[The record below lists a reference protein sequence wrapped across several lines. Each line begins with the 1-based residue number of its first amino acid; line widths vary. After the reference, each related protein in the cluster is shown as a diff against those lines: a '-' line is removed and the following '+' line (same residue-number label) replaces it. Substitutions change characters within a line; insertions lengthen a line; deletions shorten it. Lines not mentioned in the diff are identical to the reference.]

1 MKQGKLI
8 STANVVK
15 ADRAIA
21 YLKRRP
27 KLELVGLGLVYGK
40 PGLGKSTWASRTAF
54 SKGFI
59 YLRLESTTT
68 PKNFAQRLLSS
79 LASRYNYGNVP
90 TYGAASTVFKRCM
103 AILENH
109 EDAVIIVD
117 EIDYAFSNKQLLGAI
132 RDIVDET
139 LAIVILVGMQNAK
152 EKLLQVDEYYFDRC
166 NVFCEF
172 SSSNQNDISEL
183 CLQVMDKTPNKA
195 MQEMIYQESTGNLRR
210 AVKLIYG
217 IENISGDKYNIVDQT
232 RESIRGEDGN
242 K

>member
-8 STANVVK
+8 TTANVVK
-15 ADRAIA
+15 ADRAIE
-21 YLKRRP
+21 YLRKRP

-54 SKGFI
+54 SRGYI

-68 PKNFAQRLLSS
+68 PKNFAQRLLTS

-90 TYGAASTVFKRCM
+90 TCGATNTIFKRCM

-117 EIDYAFSNKQLLGAI
+117 EIDYAFNNKQLLGAI

-152 EKLLQVDEYYFDRC
+152 EKLLQVNEYYFDRC

-172 SSSNQNDISEL
+172 SSSDKKDISEL
-183 CLQVMDKTPNKA
+183 CRQVMDKTPNEA
-195 MQEMIYQESTGNLRR
+195 MQEMIYRESTGNLRR

-217 IENISGDKYNIVDQT
+217 VENAIGGTQNHASEASEIN
-232 RESIRGEDGN
+232 
-242 K
+242 

>member
-8 STANVVK
+8 TTANVVK
-15 ADRAIA
+15 ADRAIE
-21 YLKRRP
+21 YLRKRP

-54 SKGFI
+54 GKGYI

-68 PKNFAQRLLSS
+68 PKNFAQRLLTS
-79 LASRYNYGNVP
+79 LACRYNYGNVP
-90 TYGAASTVFKRCM
+90 TCGATNTIFKRCM

-117 EIDYAFSNKQLLGAI
+117 EIDYSFNNKQLLGAI

-139 LAIVILVGMQNAK
+139 LSIVILVGMQNAK
-152 EKLLQVDEYYFDRC
+152 EKLLQVNEYYFDRC

-172 SSSNQNDISEL
+172 SSSDKKDISEL
-183 CLQVMDKTPNKA
+183 CRQVMDKTPNEA
-195 MQEMIYQESTGNLRR
+195 MQEMIYRESTGNLRR

-217 IENISGDKYNIVDQT
+217 VENAIG
-232 RESIRGEDGN
+232 GN
-242 K
+242 QNSTSQSSEIN

>member
-1 MKQGKLI
+1 
-8 STANVVK
+8 
-15 ADRAIA
+15 
-21 YLKRRP
+21 
-27 KLELVGLGLVYGK
+27 
-40 PGLGKSTWASRTAF
+40 
-54 SKGFI
+54 
-59 YLRLESTTT
+59 LESTTT

-90 TYGAASTVFKRCM
+90 TCGATNTIFKRCM

-152 EKLLQVDEYYFDRC
+152 EKLLQVNEYYFDRC

-172 SSSNQNDISEL
+172 NSSDKKDISEL
-183 CLQVMDKTPNKA
+183 CRQVMDKTPNEA
-195 MQEMIYQESTGNLRR
+195 MKEMIYRESTGNMRR

-217 IENISGDKYNIVDQT
+217 VENAIG
-232 RESIRGEDGN
+232 GN
-242 K
+242 QDNTTQVSEIN

>member
-8 STANVVK
+8 TTANVVK

-21 YLKRRP
+21 YLQRRP

-54 SKGFI
+54 SKGYI

-90 TYGAASTVFKRCM
+90 TCGATNTIFKRCM

-152 EKLLQVDEYYFDRC
+152 EKLLQVNEYYFDRC

-172 SSSNQNDISEL
+172 NSSDKKDISEL
-183 CLQVMDKTPNKA
+183 CRQVMDKTPNEA
-195 MQEMIYQESTGNLRR
+195 MKEMIYRESTGNLRR

-217 IENISGDKYNIVDQT
+217 VENAIG
-232 RESIRGEDGN
+232 GN
-242 K
+242 QDNTTQVSEIN

>member
-8 STANVVK
+8 TTANVVK

-21 YLKRRP
+21 YLQRRP

-54 SKGFI
+54 SKGYI

-90 TYGAASTVFKRCM
+90 TCGATNTIFKRCM

-152 EKLLQVDEYYFDRC
+152 EKLLQVNEYYFDRC

-172 SSSNQNDISEL
+172 NSSDKKDISEL
-183 CLQVMDKTPNKA
+183 CRQVMDKTPNEA
-195 MQEMIYQESTGNLRR
+195 MKEMIYRESTGNFRR

-217 IENISGDKYNIVDQT
+217 VENAIA
-232 RESIRGEDGN
+232 GN
-242 K
+242 QNSSSQPSEIN

>member
-1 MKQGKLI
+1 MQQGKLI
-8 STANVVK
+8 TTANVVK

-54 SKGFI
+54 SKGYI

-90 TYGAASTVFKRCM
+90 TCGATNTVFKRCM

-152 EKLLQVDEYYFDRC
+152 EKLLQVNEYYFDRC

-172 SSSNQNDISEL
+172 SSSNLKDISEL
-183 CLQVMDKTPNKA
+183 CRQVMDKTPNEA
-195 MQEMIYQESTGNLRR
+195 MQEMIYRESTGNLRR

-217 IENISGDKYNIVDQT
+217 VENAIGDNQCNATQASEIK
-232 RESIRGEDGN
+232 RGEYGI
-242 K
+242 

>member
-8 STANVVK
+8 TTANVVK

-21 YLKRRP
+21 YLQRRP

-54 SKGFI
+54 SKGYI

-90 TYGAASTVFKRCM
+90 TCGATNTIFKRCM

-139 LAIVILVGMQNAK
+139 LTIVILVGMQNAK
-152 EKLLQVDEYYFDRC
+152 EKLLQVNEYYFDRC

-172 SSSNQNDISEL
+172 SCSDKKDISEL
-183 CLQVMDKTPNKA
+183 CRQVMDKTPNEA
-195 MQEMIYQESTGNLRR
+195 MKEMIYRESTGNLRR

-217 IENISGDKYNIVDQT
+217 VENAIGGNQSNANQT
-232 RESIRGEDGN
+232 SEIN
-242 K
+242 

>member
-1 MKQGKLI
+1 MQQGKLI
-8 STANVVK
+8 TTANVVK

-54 SKGFI
+54 SKGYI

-90 TYGAASTVFKRCM
+90 TCGATNTIFKRCM

-152 EKLLQVDEYYFDRC
+152 EKLLQVNEYYFDRC

-172 SSSNQNDISEL
+172 SSSDKKDISEL
-183 CLQVMDKTPNKA
+183 CRQVMDKTPNEA
-195 MQEMIYQESTGNLRR
+195 MKEMIYRESTGNLRR
-210 AVKLIYG
+210 AIKLIYG
-217 IENISGDKYNIVDQT
+217 VENAIGGNQSNANQT
-232 RESIRGEDGN
+232 SEIN
-242 K
+242 

>member
-8 STANVVK
+8 TTANVVK

-21 YLKRRP
+21 YLQRRP

-54 SKGFI
+54 SRGYI

-68 PKNFAQRLLSS
+68 PKNFAQRLLYS
-79 LASRYNYGNVP
+79 LANRYNYGNVP
-90 TYGAASTVFKRCM
+90 TCGATNTIFKRCM

-152 EKLLQVDEYYFDRC
+152 EKLLQVNEYYFDRC

-172 SSSNQNDISEL
+172 SSSDKKDVSEL
-183 CLQVMDKTPNKA
+183 CRQVMDKTPNEA
-195 MQEMIYQESTGNLRR
+195 MKEMIYRESTGNLRR

-217 IENISGDKYNIVDQT
+217 VENAIG
-232 RESIRGEDGN
+232 GN
-242 K
+242 QSNTSQSSEIN

>member
-1 MKQGKLI
+1 
-8 STANVVK
+8 
-15 ADRAIA
+15 
-21 YLKRRP
+21 
-27 KLELVGLGLVYGK
+27 VGLGLVYGK

-54 SKGFI
+54 SKGYI

-79 LASRYNYGNVP
+79 LACRYNYGNVP
-90 TYGAASTVFKRCM
+90 TCGATNTIFKRCM

-139 LAIVILVGMQNAK
+139 LAIVILVGMQNVK
-152 EKLLQVDEYYFDRC
+152 EKLLQVNEYYFDRC

-172 SSSNQNDISEL
+172 GSSDKKDISEL
-183 CLQVMDKTPNKA
+183 CRQVMDKTPNDA
-195 MQEMIYQESTGNLRR
+195 MQEMIYRESTGNLRR

-217 IENISGDKYNIVDQT
+217 VENAIA
-232 RESIRGEDGN
+232 GN
-242 K
+242 QNSSSQPSEIN

>member
-8 STANVVK
+8 TTANVVK

-21 YLKRRP
+21 YLQRRP

-54 SKGFI
+54 SKGYI

-90 TYGAASTVFKRCM
+90 TCGATNTIFKRCM

-152 EKLLQVDEYYFDRC
+152 EKLLQVNEYYFDRC

-172 SSSNQNDISEL
+172 SCSDKKDISEL
-183 CLQVMDKTPNKA
+183 CRQVMDKTPNEA
-195 MQEMIYQESTGNLRR
+195 MKEMIYRESTGNLRR

-217 IENISGDKYNIVDQT
+217 VENAIGGNQSNANQT
-232 RESIRGEDGN
+232 SEIN
-242 K
+242 

>member
-8 STANVVK
+8 TTANVVK

-21 YLKRRP
+21 YLQRRP

-54 SKGFI
+54 SKGYI

-68 PKNFAQRLLSS
+68 PKNFAQRLLNS

-90 TYGAASTVFKRCM
+90 TCGATNTIFKRCM

-152 EKLLQVDEYYFDRC
+152 EKLLQVNEYYFDRC

-172 SSSNQNDISEL
+172 GSSDKKDISEL
-183 CLQVMDKTPNKA
+183 CRQVMDKTPNEA
-195 MQEMIYQESTGNLRR
+195 MKEMIYRESTGNLRR
-210 AVKLIYG
+210 AIKLIYG
-217 IENISGDKYNIVDQT
+217 VENAIG
-232 RESIRGEDGN
+232 GN
-242 K
+242 QSYTSQSSEIN

>member
-8 STANVVK
+8 TTANVVK

-21 YLKRRP
+21 YLQRRP

-54 SKGFI
+54 SKGYI

-68 PKNFAQRLLSS
+68 PKNFAQRLLNS

-90 TYGAASTVFKRCM
+90 TCGATNTIFKRCM

-152 EKLLQVDEYYFDRC
+152 EKLLQVNEYYFDRC

-172 SSSNQNDISEL
+172 NSSDKKDISEL
-183 CLQVMDKTPNKA
+183 CRQVMDKTPNEA
-195 MQEMIYQESTGNLRR
+195 MKEMIYRESTGNLRR

-217 IENISGDKYNIVDQT
+217 VENAIG
-232 RESIRGEDGN
+232 GN
-242 K
+242 QDNTTQVSEIN

>member
-1 MKQGKLI
+1 MQQGKLI
-8 STANVVK
+8 TTANVVK

-27 KLELVGLGLVYGK
+27 KLELVGLGLVYCK

-54 SKGFI
+54 SKGYI

-90 TYGAASTVFKRCM
+90 TCGATNTVFKRCM

-152 EKLLQVDEYYFDRC
+152 EKLLQVNEYYFDRC

-172 SSSNQNDISEL
+172 SSSNQKDISEL
-183 CLQVMDKTPNKA
+183 CRQVMDKTPNEA
-195 MQEMIYQESTGNLRR
+195 MQEMIYRESTGNLRR

-217 IENISGDKYNIVDQT
+217 VENAIGDNQCNATQASEIK
-232 RESIRGEDGN
+232 RGEYGI
-242 K
+242 

>member
-1 MKQGKLI
+1 M
-8 STANVVK
+8 
-15 ADRAIA
+15 
-21 YLKRRP
+21 
-27 KLELVGLGLVYGK
+27 YGK

-54 SKGFI
+54 SKGYI

-68 PKNFAQRLLSS
+68 PKNFAQRLLNS

-90 TYGAASTVFKRCM
+90 TCGATNTIFKRCM

-152 EKLLQVDEYYFDRC
+152 EKLLQVNEYYFDRC

-172 SSSNQNDISEL
+172 SSSDKKDISEL
-183 CLQVMDKTPNKA
+183 CRQVMDKTPNDA
-195 MQEMIYQESTGNLRR
+195 MQEMIYRESTGNLRR
-210 AVKLIYG
+210 AVKLIYCV
-217 IENISGDKYNIVDQT
+217 ENAIG
-232 RESIRGEDGN
+232 GN
-242 K
+242 QNSSSQSSEIN

>member
-8 STANVVK
+8 TTANVVK
-15 ADRAIA
+15 ADRAIE
-21 YLKRRP
+21 YLRKRP

-54 SKGFI
+54 SKGYV

-68 PKNFAQRLLSS
+68 PKNFAQRLLNS

-90 TYGAASTVFKRCM
+90 TYGAANTIFKRCM

-152 EKLLQVDEYYFDRC
+152 EKLLQVNEYYFDRC

-172 SSSNQNDISEL
+172 SSSDKKDVSEL
-183 CLQVMDKTPNKA
+183 CRQVMDKTPNEA
-195 MQEMIYQESTGNLRR
+195 MKEMIYRESTGNLRR
-210 AVKLIYG
+210 AIKLIYG
-217 IENISGDKYNIVDQT
+217 VENAIG
-232 RESIRGEDGN
+232 GN
-242 K
+242 QEHTAQASEIN

>member
-8 STANVVK
+8 TTANVVK
-15 ADRAIA
+15 ADRAIE
-21 YLKRRP
+21 YLRKRP

-54 SKGFI
+54 SKGYI

-90 TYGAASTVFKRCM
+90 TCGATNTIFKRCM

-139 LAIVILVGMQNAK
+139 MAIVILVGMQNAK
-152 EKLLQVDEYYFDRC
+152 EKLLQVNEYYFDRC

-172 SSSNQNDISEL
+172 NSSNKKDIAEL
-183 CLQVMDKTPNKA
+183 CRQVMDKTPNEA
-195 MQEMIYQESTGNLRR
+195 MKEMIYRESTGNLRR

-217 IENISGDKYNIVDQT
+217 VENAIG
-232 RESIRGEDGN
+232 GN
-242 K
+242 QNSTSPSSEIN

>member
-1 MKQGKLI
+1 MQQGKLI
-8 STANVVK
+8 TTANVVK

-54 SKGFI
+54 SKGYI

-90 TYGAASTVFKRCM
+90 TCGATNTVFKRCM

-152 EKLLQVDEYYFDRC
+152 EKLLQVNEYYFDRC

-172 SSSNQNDISEL
+172 NSSDKKDISEL
-183 CLQVMDKTPNKA
+183 CRQVMDKTPNEA
-195 MQEMIYQESTGNLRR
+195 MKEMIYRESTGNLRR

-217 IENISGDKYNIVDQT
+217 VENAIG
-232 RESIRGEDGN
+232 GN
-242 K
+242 QDDTTQVSEIN

>member
-8 STANVVK
+8 TTANVVK
-15 ADRAIA
+15 ADRAIE
-21 YLKRRP
+21 YLRKRP

-54 SKGFI
+54 SKGYI

-90 TYGAASTVFKRCM
+90 TCGATNTIFKRCM

-152 EKLLQVDEYYFDRC
+152 EKLLQVNEYYFDRC

-172 SSSNQNDISEL
+172 SSSNKKDISEL
-183 CLQVMDKTPNKA
+183 CRQVMDKTPNEA
-195 MQEMIYQESTGNLRR
+195 MKEMIYRESTGNLRR

-217 IENISGDKYNIVDQT
+217 VENAIG
-232 RESIRGEDGN
+232 GN
-242 K
+242 QNSTSPSSEIN

>member
-8 STANVVK
+8 TTANVVK
-15 ADRAIA
+15 ADRAIE
-21 YLKRRP
+21 YLQHRP

-40 PGLGKSTWASRTAF
+40 PGLGKSSWASRTAF
-54 SKGFI
+54 SKGYI

-79 LASRYNYGNVP
+79 LSSRYNYGNVP
-90 TYGAASTVFKRCM
+90 TCGATNTIFKRCM

-152 EKLLQVDEYYFDRC
+152 EKLLQVNEYYFDRC

-172 SSSNQNDISEL
+172 GSSDKKDISEL
-183 CLQVMDKTPNKA
+183 CRQVMDKTPNEA
-195 MQEMIYQESTGNLRR
+195 MKEMIYRESTGNMRR

-217 IENISGDKYNIVDQT
+217 VENAIG
-232 RESIRGEDGN
+232 GN
-242 K
+242 QNSTSQPSEIN

>member
-8 STANVVK
+8 TTANVVR
-15 ADRAIA
+15 ADRAIE
-21 YLKRRP
+21 YLRKRP

-54 SKGFI
+54 SKGYI

-79 LASRYNYGNVP
+79 LACRYNYGNVP
-90 TYGAASTVFKRCM
+90 TCGATNTIFKRCM

-152 EKLLQVDEYYFDRC
+152 EKLLQVNEYYFDRC

-172 SSSNQNDISEL
+172 SSSDKKDVSEL
-183 CLQVMDKTPNKA
+183 CRQVMDKTPNEA
-195 MQEMIYQESTGNLRR
+195 MKEMIYRESTGNLRR

-217 IENISGDKYNIVDQT
+217 VENAIG
-232 RESIRGEDGN
+232 GN
-242 K
+242 QDNTTQVSKIN

>member
-8 STANVVK
+8 TTANVVK
-15 ADRAIA
+15 ADRAIE
-21 YLKRRP
+21 YLRKRP

-54 SKGFI
+54 SKGYI

-68 PKNFAQRLLSS
+68 PKNFAQRLISS

-90 TYGAASTVFKRCM
+90 TCGATNTIFKRCM

-152 EKLLQVDEYYFDRC
+152 EKLLQVNEYYFDRC

-172 SSSNQNDISEL
+172 SSSDKKDISEL
-183 CLQVMDKTPNKA
+183 CCQVMDKTPNEA
-195 MQEMIYQESTGNLRR
+195 MKEMIYRESTGNLRR

-217 IENISGDKYNIVDQT
+217 VENAIGGNQENADQAS
-232 RESIRGEDGN
+232 EIN
-242 K
+242 